1 VHALQVEIN
10 RGLYLDEDR
19 IERSSGYEEVQYRLT
34 SAVAHLL
41 AVEPSLLGRNR
52 RLQNFAAE

>member
-19 IERSSGYEEVQYRLT
+19 IERSAGYEEVRHRLT
-34 SAVAHLL
+34 SAIAHLL
-41 AVEPSLLGRNR
+41 AVEPSILGRNR
-52 RLQNFAAE
+52 RHQNFAAE